1 VSVKSGWTGRER
13 ISCAACST
21 RGRLGPA
28 P

>member
-1 VSVKSGWTGRER
+1 VRSGCTGRER